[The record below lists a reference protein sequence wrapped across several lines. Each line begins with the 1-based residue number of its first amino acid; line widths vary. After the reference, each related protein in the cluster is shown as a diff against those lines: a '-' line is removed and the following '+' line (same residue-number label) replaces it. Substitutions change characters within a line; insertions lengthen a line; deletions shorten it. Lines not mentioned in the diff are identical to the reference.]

1 MFYIKERIKSIEFP
15 FSDITSLQYLDQY
28 FLNFLQKATRVM
40 IEIFYG
46 DILVSLQ
53 SLICHNFNTPLLH
66 PPLVRKEWETYLYFL
81 ISLLRFIVELV
92 LGQKG

>member
-28 FLNFLQKATRVM
+28 FLNFLQEATRVK
-40 IEIFYG
+40 IEIFHG

-53 SLICHNFNTPLLH
+53 SLICHDFNTSLLH
-66 PPLVRKEWETYLYFL
+66 PPLVRKEWKTYLYSL
-81 ISLLRFIVELV
+81 LSLLRFIVELA
-92 LGQKG
+92 LGLKG

>member
-28 FLNFLQKATRVM
+28 FLNFLHKVTRVK

-53 SLICHNFNTPLLH
+53 SLICCNFNTPLLH
-66 PPLVRKEWETYLYFL
+66 PPLVRKEWETYLYSFS
-81 ISLLRFIVELV
+81 SLLRFIVV
-92 LGQKG
+92 LALGRKG